1 MKLSKIG
8 FIQGKAMDIFELL
21 HHKLQERILNLN
33 ESLSNGS
40 AKDYAEYRELCGV
53 IRGLRSAQMEVQDL
67 ASRTKEIEDE

>member
-1 MKLSKIG
+1 
-8 FIQGKAMDIFELL
+8 MDIFDHLY
-21 HHKLQERILNLN
+21 HKLQERILNVN

>member
-1 MKLSKIG
+1 
-8 FIQGKAMDIFELL
+8 MDIFEHL

-67 ASRTKEIEDE
+67 ASRTKDIEYE

>member
-1 MKLSKIG
+1 
-8 FIQGKAMDIFELL
+8 MDIFDHLY
-21 HHKLQERILNLN
+21 HKLQERILNLN
-33 ESLSNGS
+33 ESLSNNS

>member
-1 MKLSKIG
+1 MG
-8 FIQGKAMDIFELL
+8 PFELL
-21 HHKLQERILNLN
+21 ISKYIERIRNIE